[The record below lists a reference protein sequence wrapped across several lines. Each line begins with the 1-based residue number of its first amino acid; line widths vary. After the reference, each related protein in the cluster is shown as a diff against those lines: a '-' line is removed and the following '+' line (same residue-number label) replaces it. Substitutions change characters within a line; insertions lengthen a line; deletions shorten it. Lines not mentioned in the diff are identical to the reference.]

1 VSGGRLTRILLW
13 PVLLAAACV
22 EQPLV
27 PRGGVPTLDDAG
39 TDNFI
44 AVSAGL
50 EHTCAL
56 TADGSAHCWGSN
68 EYGQLGAM
76 TETTCPRED
85 RRIPC
90 SLRPVAVNGN
100 LKFQKISAGGVHT
113 CAIATDNRIYCW
125 GDNLRGP
132 LGDPGFRTSSS
143 PIPIASGATFI
154 DVAAGAQHT
163 CGLKANGVMICWGA
177 NDAAQLG
184 LGTINVGLAVP
195 DSVRTSLRFASVAAG
210 GERTC
215 ARVSDGSPYCW
226 GAIWVANV
234 GSDLFRIQASPQRVS
249 SSPSFK
255 SLSVGTN
262 TTCGISIQG
271 ASAAEN
277 QAYCWE
283 ANPLGGIGDGTG
295 AGSASPQLVRGSVSF
310 VAISAGA
317 LQTCA
322 IADTGLAY
330 CWGGNSLG
338 QLGVSSAFLNELCG
352 ESRVPCST
360 VPIRVTGWRTFS
372 QITAGLGHH
381 ACALTLAG
389 NIFCWGAGGM
399 GQRGDGRPSVAEW
412 SPVKTGS
419 PPPL

>member
-1 VSGGRLTRILLW
+1 VSGWVKRSLLW
-13 PVLLAAACV
+13 PALLAAACV

-27 PRGGVPTLDDAG
+27 PRVGVPTLDDAG
-39 TDNFI
+39 ADNFI

-68 EYGQLGAM
+68 EYGQLGAVSD
-76 TETTCPRED
+76 TTCPRDD
-85 RRIPC
+85 RRIAC
-90 SLRPVAVNGN
+90 SLRPVAVNSTV
-100 LKFQKISAGGVHT
+100 KFQKISAGGVHT
-113 CAIATDNRIYCW
+113 CAIATDSRIYCW

-132 LGDPGFRTSSS
+132 LGDPVFRTSNS
-143 PIPIASGATFI
+143 PIPIASSATFI
-154 DVAAGAQHT
+154 DVAAGGQHT

-177 NDAAQLG
+177 NDDAQLG
-184 LGTINVGLAVP
+184 LGTINVGSAVP
-195 DSVRTSLRFASVAAG
+195 DSVRTSLRFASVSAAG
-210 GERTC
+210 QRTC
-215 ARVSDGSPYCW
+215 ARTSDGTPYCW
-226 GAIWVANV
+226 GALWVANA
-234 GSDLFRIQASPQRVS
+234 GSGNLFRIQTNPQRVTPA
-249 SSPSFK
+249 PSFK

-262 TTCGISIQG
+262 TTCGISIEG
-271 ASAAEN
+271 STATEN

-283 ANPLGGIGDGTG
+283 ANPSGGIGDGTV
-295 AGSASPQLVRGSVSF
+295 AGSSSPRLVRGSANF
-310 VAISAGA
+310 VAVSAGA

-330 CWGGNSLG
+330 CWGGDTFG
-338 QLGVSSAFLNELCG
+338 QLGVSSVFLNERCG

-360 VPIRVTGWRTFS
+360 VPVRVSGWRVFS
-372 QITAGLGHH
+372 QITAGQGDH

-389 NIFCWGAGGM
+389 NVFCWGAGGM

-419 PPPL
+419 PHPL